1 MKSKLAALARSFRW
15 AGCGVRH
22 CVLHERN
29 FRIHLAAALFVFW
42 LAGALR
48 VEAAGFGL
56 LSLAVGGVL
65 AAEMLNTAVEA
76 AVDLASPGRH
86 PLAKLAKDVSAGA
99 VLVMALAS
107 VGVGFAVLWRPEGLL
122 ALWRALL
129 AHWQPK
135 VLLVI
140 YLALA
145 AWFVFGFG
153 GEKQTP
159 A

>member
-56 LSLAVGGVL
+56 LSLAAGGVL

-76 AVDLASPGRH
+76 AVDL
-86 PLAKLAKDVSAGA
+86 AGA

>member
-29 FRIHLAAALFVFW
+29 FRIHLAVALFVFW

-65 AAEMLNTAVEA
+65 ARAVASFLGHRAPAKAE
-76 AVDLASPGRH
+76 
-86 PLAKLAKDVSAGA
+86 
-99 VLVMALAS
+99 
-107 VGVGFAVLWRPEGLL
+107 
-122 ALWRALL
+122 
-129 AHWQPK
+129 
-135 VLLVI
+135 
-140 YLALA
+140 
-145 AWFVFGFG
+145 
-153 GEKQTP
+153 
-159 A
+159 

>member
-1 MKSKLAALARSFRW
+1 
-15 AGCGVRH
+15 
-22 CVLHERN
+22 
-29 FRIHLAAALFVFW
+29 
-42 LAGALR
+42 
-48 VEAAGFGL
+48 
-56 LSLAVGGVL
+56 
-65 AAEMLNTAVEA
+65 
-76 AVDLASPGRH
+76 
-86 PLAKLAKDVSAGA
+86 
-99 VLVMALAS
+99 MALAS

>member
-1 MKSKLAALARSFRW
+1 M
-15 AGCGVRH
+15 RH

-56 LSLAVGGVL
+56 LSLAAGGVL

>member
-1 MKSKLAALARSFRW
+1 
-15 AGCGVRH
+15 
-22 CVLHERN
+22 
-29 FRIHLAAALFVFW
+29 
-42 LAGALR
+42 
-48 VEAAGFGL
+48 
-56 LSLAVGGVL
+56 
-65 AAEMLNTAVEA
+65 MLNTAVEA

-107 VGVGFAVLWRPEGLL
+107 VGVGFAVLWRPKGLL